1 MESGNRIYNTY
12 VFKKKNAVKRVIE
25 HNGIY
30 QEWNKFVFFKQE
42 ARGVFWGQILNTR
55 ERDKETMVSGTAVIP
70 ERDGGGEHRM

>member
-1 MESGNRIYNTY
+1 MGYI
-12 VFKKKNAVKRVIE
+12 KNE
-25 HNGIY
+25 TCL
-30 QEWNKFVFFKQE
+30 FFFKQK